1 MGIIN
6 LKWHKACA
14 VRGIGFTKEEQAAGW
29 PESFA
34 LRRLAILQSPADN
47 KMANILHRALI
58 DACAAGSLPNA
69 PATVRQIAH
78 EQRTVLAP
86 VGFARRNIYGE
97 RELDYRTR
105 MVPVMKAVEVP
116 AVTAADFAAWLAAQG
131 EAPSEHIA
139 AWFDAVGVPQAGA
152 IAPSAEPAA
161 PKESKEERQDRR
173 LQMCIDAGLKMPA
186 SAVGRMPDGIS
197 KVAEEKAGVK
207 RQTFTP
213 DVRAALARKIERQRQ
228 KPRLVPKKR

>member
-34 LRRLAILQSPADN
+34 LHRLAILQSPADN

-58 DACAAGSLPNA
+58 DACAAGSLPSA
-69 PATVRQIAH
+69 PATVQKIGH
-78 EQRTVLAP
+78 ETKTYLETNSFV
-86 VGFARRNIYGE
+86 RRNIYGE
-97 RELDYRTR
+97 RDLDSRPR
-105 MVPVMKAVEVP
+105 WVPVMKPGEVP
-116 AVTAADFAAWLAAQG
+116 AVTTADFAAWLAAQG
-131 EAPSEHIA
+131 EKPSEHIA
-139 AWFDAVGVPQAGA
+139 AWFESQGVTDAATTKP
-152 IAPSAEPAA
+152 AEPVA

-173 LQMCIDAGLKMPA
+173 LQMCIDAGLPMNERA
-186 SAVGRMPDGIS
+186 LLRMPDGIG
-197 KVAEEKAGVK
+197 KVAEKAGVS
-207 RQTFTP
+207 RQTFTA
-213 DVRAALARKIERQRQ
+213 DVRAALARKIERERP